1 MSPSLFY
8 QHSSRN
14 SVHHLEVCVLELI
27 ISQSVLKQRF
37 SFKNDSTLFYNNIF
51 PLMQAAETWEGDE
64 NLGGSSVKATG
75 GWSLRLSSAPA
86 SSLKSDPLPL
96 KIMQFTEFFDNLF
109 SSQNPTSC
117 PCLCS
122 TGSWDGLH
130 GGLKEFCTEPVLPE
144 SRKELCLTSLNLS
157 TDSST
162 ASQAMNIPL
171 VSSLQS
177 QSTFRRLRRQG
188 LNNNSRKQKLLLQR
202 KKPLN
207 SKSIKILLNIV
218 VPLSNLGEGS
228 FRGLWAGEDTVC
240 VPWSAWS

>member
-1 MSPSLFY
+1 MRRWWEP
-8 QHSSRN
+8 RW
-14 SVHHLEVCVLELI
+14 E
-27 ISQSVLKQRF
+27 F
-37 SFKNDSTLFYNNIF
+37 SESHRRVKSTA
-51 PLMQAAETWEGDE
+51 Q
-64 NLGGSSVKATG
+64 
-75 GWSLRLSSAPA
+75 LSSSLLTEVWFSA
-86 SSLKSDPLPL
+86 SENNAVYRVFWQPLLKSEPH
-96 KIMQFTEFFDNLF
+96 F
-109 SSQNPTSC
+109 C
-117 PCLCS
+117 PCLCN

-130 GGLKEFCTEPVLPE
+130 EGLKEFCTEPVLPE
-144 SRKELCLTSLNLS
+144 SRKELCPTSLNLS

-162 ASQAMNIPL
+162 ASQAMKFPL

-177 QSTFRRLRRQG
+177 QSTFRRLSRQG
-188 LNNNSRKQKLLLQR
+188 LTNNSRKQKLLLQR